1 MARRRLSDLLRE
13 EANKPSEDATAAGA
27 EPSTDEPDAE
37 NLDTA
42 EESVTIASSAPPK
55 ASTAAKHTAA
65 KRTAATPQEPSA
77 QQQDETV
84 LQQIADLTSALD
96 TQKVTVE
103 TLQTELEQMHGL
115 KTELEQTRKDM
126 RQLTDANAK
135 LTQELKTLQTKKPA
149 LDSSASPETAK
160 AYKPQE
166 LKLAPAP
173 VEPGQTAHVEAS
185 GHPLNSFNRDVG
197 WFD

>member
-13 EANKPSEDATAAGA
+13 EANKPSEDGTAAGA
-27 EPSTDEPDAE
+27 EQSADEPDAE
-37 NLDTA
+37 NLDMA
-42 EESVTIASSAPPK
+42 EESVTIASSSPTK
-55 ASTAAKHTAA
+55 ASTAAKSTSAKHTAA
-65 KRTAATPQEPSA
+65 IPQEPSA
-77 QQQDETV
+77 QQDETL

-173 VEPGQTAHVEAS
+173 VEPGQTVHVEAS